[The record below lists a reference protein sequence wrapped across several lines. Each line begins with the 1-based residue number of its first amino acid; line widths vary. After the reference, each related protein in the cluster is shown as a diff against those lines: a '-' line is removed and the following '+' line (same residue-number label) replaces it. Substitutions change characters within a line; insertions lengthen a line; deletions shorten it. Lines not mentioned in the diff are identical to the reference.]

1 MLVVHT
7 QNTVRVEDTH
17 WMKIKMRHQLI
28 FRVFYHYFQC
38 RLYWSVHGLEEKGR
52 DRSSVLFVVRARGK
66 PLILFGLYHT
76 LWDFRGFF
84 SSLRGTPEDF
94 PDFRDFFRDFSRLF
108 LTFLSRK
115 LRLRRRLWVWLRKSL
130 KDSQKVSEVHGTG
143 KSVEVSWIP
152 KKESLKSDKVREIS
166 SLAVDPLVF
175 CHLQ

>member
-38 RLYWSVHGLEEKGR
+38 RLYWSIHGLEEKGR

-115 LRLRRRLWVWLRKSL
+115 LRLRRRLWASGSEKVLKTLRKSL
-130 KDSQKVSEVHGTG
+130 KSMEL
-143 KSVEVSWIP
+143 
-152 KKESLKSDKVREIS
+152 ESLWKSREFRKKN
-166 SLAVDPLVF
+166 L
-175 CHLQ
+175 